1 MTDSQAPKATVEV
14 SARLVWVAGG
24 ALVVCLVGI
33 GYFVGRESGRAS
45 VDRAAPPPQMAAPP
59 SAPPAVA
66 PRVAAP
72 RRAPPTPSSTPV
84 GPAPAGTAPAP
95 LPMRPAPVPAPP
107 VAPLSGAPP
116 TSPQRDAVAR
126 YFEALDAIG
135 AEGGLAT
142 NDPESLAM
150 AILSQ
155 ATTGDATAFDRLTA
169 AQRSS
174 LAAMRRVRP
183 PDQAREHHRRT
194 VVLLEESSRL
204 LSRLKQGLLDG
215 NIAALGEL
223 SSQANRMKTQ
233 AEDLQR
239 LADQIKQQSGL
250 VP

>member
-1 MTDSQAPKATVEV
+1 MTDSHAPKATVEV
-14 SARLVWVAGG
+14 STRLMWVTGS

-33 GYFVGRESGRAS
+33 GYFAGRESGRAS
-45 VDRAAPPPQMAAPP
+45 VDRAVPTPQMAATP

-66 PRVAAP
+66 PGVGAP
-72 RRAPPTPSSTPV
+72 RPEAPTPSSTPI
-84 GPAPAGTAPAP
+84 GTAPAGTAPASS
-95 LPMRPAPVPAPP
+95 PMRTAPVPAPP
-107 VAPLSGAPP
+107 VAPRSGAPP

-126 YFEALDAIG
+126 YFEELDAIG

-155 ATTGDATAFDRLTA
+155 ATTGDATAFDRLTT

-174 LAAMRRVRP
+174 LTAIRRVRP
-183 PDQAREHHRRT
+183 PAQAREHHRRT
-194 VVLLEESSRL
+194 VALLEESSRL
-204 LSRLKQGLLDG
+204 LSRLKQGLLGG

-233 AEDLQR
+233 AEALER
-239 LADQIKQQSGL
+239 LADQIKQQAGL
-250 VP
+250 AP